1 MALLDRDGREED
13 RGWLEG
19 VDRRLLVVALA
30 LGLLTLLAVLD
41 LNRPV
46 PGSEL
51 PVEVHI
57 PLADPSF
64 AMPAAKPAR
73 TLLSP
78 DRDELLAYD

>member
-1 MALLDRDGREED
+1 MALLDRDGRDEEG
-13 RGWLEG
+13 GWLDG
-19 VDRRLLVVALA
+19 LDRRLLVVALA

-57 PLADPSF
+57 PAVDLSF
-64 AMPAAKPAR
+64 AARPATKPAR
-73 TLLSP
+73 

>member
-13 RGWLEG
+13 GGWLDG
-19 VDRRLLVVALA
+19 LDRRLLVVALA

-46 PGSEL
+46 PGSDR

-57 PLADPSF
+57 PPTALTF
-64 AMPAAKPAR
+64 AAPAAKAAAR
-73 TLLSP
+73 P
-78 DRDELLAYD
+78 VRDRDELLAYD